1 AAAAASTVSYS
12 PGAHTVPR
20 RLAVTRSWLLERDA
34 TTYDVEER
42 RPLGS
47 ISALL
52 RFAEEPGLLGV
63 EWTDGAAPS
72 LYMAGAARD
81 GVLAALLDMAQ
92 CAAGRPV
99 PVLPGF
105 TPTGDPIVG
114 SAAAALSCHGA
125 IVTRDA
131 ETERWCVEQL
141 VARARAAWPHLSNSG
156 RMFYAAD
163 IEFSS
168 VSPAPSTLAT
178 LTLPTSPRH
187 HQQPAKV
194 DGAGHGQGP
203 TAAPQPPSQP
213 QTGVILSGQL
223 SSATASDTARTA
235 AAVHLATE
243 TMLDVVYD
251 FNASVPYA
259 GVAAGT
265 KVDEPTLAC
274 VLALLHP
281 ELVPGPVPLSHLTPD
296 EAKQCIAAL
305 QALQRLVSS
314 HTLAEMF
321 LGLPTAVG
329 RVMAAYACGHDGV
342 AAEAARLLTR
352 LWAPAAARAG
362 AAPWSGLRAAP
373 SLASLLADPDD
384 PLSGCD
390 PEDLSL
396 ARSAKALCFGPSIV
410 ISRCK
415 ALMWPLRGG
424 RGTDGS
430 GSGGVSAAP
439 AAAGSNTNAVVRIGR
454 PPALGGLGASA
465 ASGGVGGMA
474 GALLVA
480 CALEAVGAVVVE
492 PGCRSTDNRPLA
504 VLLQEAAELGPPLFA
519 LCHHPAPRVT
529 QGAALLMRAVA
540 ESGAAAAAPMRQAA
554 LRHGAV
560 LHHLHAALFAAPI
573 ATVAAAAGGGSSA
586 AAAGDGGTAS
596 GRQQLGRAL
605 VASWCDEYAPA
616 LALLR
621 RIFPP
626 GLVRYLNAPR
636 TNSGSGGGSKPA
648 PILAGATAAAP
659 GAAAA
664 AVLPPYPAVA
674 GAAGE
679 ASTAPH
685 QQLQRSS
692 ASGTNDGGAVHTS
705 APAAAPGASSNLVSA
720 ASTGP
725 AAPAPSTATGT
736 ALPDNRAA
744 ASTSWGLKGNWEAFW
759 DAATRDHCHAGL
771 IWHAG
776 CRQELREVLEREEA
790 GLRARRQQL
799 GGGGGGRLHLGWNY
813 EEFGVTY
820 PSLVKHVVV
829 GGIYVRLLLEGTDTA
844 AVEKVPQ
851 PRELF
856 NSLHHAFLCAADPV
870 TQGFQSAAAAVTAAA
885 TSSAVG
891 GAVTDA
897 TAAVAAAAAVAD
909 AAVTA
914 DQELCARAMAAVY
927 HAHAGTIGPTD
938 GLRHLIHV
946 LDYTLCR
953 RLRHA
958 LLELVVALLAP
969 RCLTAASGT
978 AAGAAGAVTS
988 PAARAVRANSYAFM
1002 EAGGLEL
1009 LTDLV
1014 AYAHTGGAAVEGG
1027 GGSSS
1032 AAGGTAVV
1040 GGWGVNAST
1049 AAQRQQQVGA
1059 QSGLMLT
1066 SVGHDDMPKEW
1077 YFYPRGVLPPATAAL
1092 TGRPSPSPAA
1102 AATDDLIGE
1111 ELPTAA
1117 AAAAS
1122 ATDASESGSGSDTLL
1137 GRKPDETGRAGPY
1150 TRDEVRQL
1158 VSRGSVDM
1166 ATLCWATG
1174 MQRPEPLGSIRELR
1188 WMLARGPGRFSP
1200 YAAAELAL
1208 QLLRRLVELQP
1219 AVDEE
1224 EGLVLQPLPRA
1235 YRVLAGP
1242 RCLPHLCQAI
1252 LTFHP
1257 SIVSATCAI
1266 LDTLLTPHPDALARL
1281 HLTGVFYFAL
1291 AYPGSDLTAPAR
1303 LLHRTHLAQDFAGLT
1318 GGAAAAAGLPLRQ
1331 RSYLG
1336 HVLPESLLYV
1346 LETRGSAAFAA
1357 ALCGD
1362 HDNPEL
1368 IWTHAMRRSR
1378 LLPALSSHLGDLP
1391 LRLAQRC
1398 GTLWDYS
1405 PLPPLS
1411 YPELE
1416 GELYCHR
1423 YYLRHLADTVRF
1435 PSWPLVDQVPLLQSL
1450 LVEWRA
1456 ELARQPLS
1464 LSEAEACSV
1473 LGLRPTCQ
1481 GDNAAVAISEEE
1493 LRRAYRA
1500 LARKYHPDKNPQGRP
1515 MFLKIQTAYERLQA
1529 GVAGGQG
1536 PQPWRIVLLLR
1547 AQCVLYGRCSK
1558 DLAPYKYAGYGLLL
1572 DTIRGGT
1579 ARGSTTTGDKVA
1591 TGGSAT
1597 TNTSTAAGQTK
1608 EAPAAASSESV
1619 APGSF
1624 FAGDVLDQVTSA
1636 AELCWLTVLSC
1647 RRNAE
1652 ELSRCGGVGVLA
1664 ELLSR
1669 AVGVLPLDAAP
1680 TDPTAVIAI
1689 AALRS
1694 LAGLAVVPE
1703 ARAAMATVLAAA
1715 GPSAPAAAGL
1725 CRDLVRCCRLT
1736 RCHAAVDAALVVM
1749 AYMAA
1754 APELQAALLR
1764 RGALQA
1770 LVPLVLQYDSTLPES
1785 VRATLAPPFS
1795 GPDDSATLP
1804 LLALP
1809 ENAPARSSTPA
1820 ARSLHAVLAAQALS
1834 RLSGLLP
1841 APHSSPPCAPARSA
1855 LAALLTEPLA
1865 SRLCEPDPRPLL
1877 GVLSGTHE
1885 TCKVIWNPAMREEL
1899 LKFLE
1904 QSAHTAI
1911 DLDYDLETRGQTAE
1925 SEAQEAEA
1933 AGTATAT
1940 AAIGSDAAGASNDDL
1955 LSGLCSFSHAALAGE
1970 LVVGGVFVRVF
1981 NERPSELPPDPSKFC
1996 KDLVRYL
2003 FDALLPLPPGSLPP
2017 ASSLPPLLAVLAA
2030 TGHLLDAEPRLLGV
2044 LASRSA
2050 LSPFVSCLQ
2059 PAAYQALTNPNPQP
2073 QPQQLESS
2081 EQLQSKQPEQ
2091 LTEGWQAANTG
2102 PAGAPTRTSVDGCA
2116 DGPVGHRRPSASGV
2130 PPAAWYWANRLAV
2143 AGMALLSRVAQHS
2156 GCLEAFADEH
2166 CARLLFWLLHRPP
2179 SLEALT
2185 AALRLLRA
2193 VSGSAPC
2200 AAVAALQGGWL
2211 YLLEVLLH
2219 RGPWPWQQQQS
2230 HPQQQGLTASPEAAF
2245 AATSRAPPTAAAA
2258 GSKDHGDGG
2267 RGAAEAAE
2275 AAAVD
2280 EARGEAVSLLGRLMA
2295 HATHGSLIRLS
2306 LQRLLPPGLVAS
2318 IADGPPAVVLQALTQ
2333 RVETPECIWDAEM
2346 ACNAATQVAVLASQ
2360 LRARQAEG
2368 QYDWALPPG
2377 AAVQYDKLRGELFV
2391 GGAYVR
2397 LFLKNPKHP
2406 LRNPAKFAEG
2416 LLERY
2421 LSELASANRDSDL
2434 LVLLA
2439 AALVALLRSHSLL
2452 AEQLCRGGYVSKL
2465 LAQLGALTR
2474 HLQPSQ
2480 PQLLSSTVGPTSSAA
2495 DGTTPSAAGTGALS
2509 SPPLPQAA
2517 AAGLAEACGSALRIL
2532 HQLCDSPSVAEA
2544 FATASPPVVQVLCDA
2559 MQLGPAARVLALEAL
2574 KRALAPVNRQRDALV
2589 LQALQYGL
2597 IPELLASLDWQSS
2610 RGGPAVVP
2618 GPVANT
2624 GSATGGDS
2632 AGGGGGTGGDD
2643 DVAVLRVLAVD
2654 VLKAL
2659 QLEGLH
2665 SQQVNNL
2672 LDGSAVWQAY
2682 CHQRHDLYLP
2692 SGAIA
2697 QGSVVGL
2704 LTAPETARFALPPP
2718 EALGQE

>member
-1 AAAAASTVSYS
+1 
-12 PGAHTVPR
+12 
-20 RLAVTRSWLLERDA
+20 A
-34 TTYDVEER
+34 T
-42 RPLGS
+42 
-47 ISALL
+47 
-52 RFAEEPGLLGV
+52 
-63 EWTDGAAPS
+63 
-72 LYMAGAARD
+72 
-81 GVLAALLDMAQ
+81 Q
-92 CAAGRPV
+92 
-99 PVLPGF
+99 
-105 TPTGDPIVG
+105 
-114 SAAAALSCHGA
+114 
-125 IVTRDA
+125 
-131 ETERWCVEQL
+131 
-141 VARARAAWPHLSNSG
+141 
-156 RMFYAAD
+156 
-163 IEFSS
+163 
-168 VSPAPSTLAT
+168 
-178 LTLPTSPRH
+178 
-187 HQQPAKV
+187 
-194 DGAGHGQGP
+194 
-203 TAAPQPPSQP
+203 
-213 QTGVILSGQL
+213 
-223 SSATASDTARTA
+223 
-235 AAVHLATE
+235 

-251 FNASVPYA
+251 FNASIPYA

-265 KVDEPTLAC
+265 KVDEQALAC

-281 ELVPGPVPLSHLTPD
+281 ELVPGPVPLSHLTAD
-296 EAKQCIAAL
+296 EAKQSIAAL

-314 HTLAEMF
+314 QTLAEMF

-352 LWAPAAARAG
+352 LWAPAAARVG

-396 ARSAKALCFGPSIV
+396 ARSAKSLCFGPSI
-410 ISRCK
+410 ITSRCK

-424 RGTDGS
+424 GSTDSS
-430 GSGGVSAAP
+430 GSSGANAAP
-439 AAAGSNTNAVVRIGR
+439 AAAGSNANGVVRIGR
-454 PPALGGLGASA
+454 PPSLAALGASA
-465 ASGGVGGMA
+465 AGGGVGGMA

-504 VLLQEAAELGPPLFA
+504 ILLQEAAELGPPLFA

-573 ATVAAAAGGGSSA
+573 ATAAAAAGGGSSA

-636 TNSGSGGGSKPA
+636 TSSGSGGGSKPA
-648 PILAGATAAAP
+648 AILAGATAAAV
-659 GAAAA
+659 GAAVAAVPLAA
-664 AVLPPYPAVA
+664 AYPS
-674 GAAGE
+674 AAGPAE

-692 ASGTNDGGAVHTS
+692 ANGTSDGAAAHTS
-705 APAAAPGASSNLVSA
+705 APAPASGSSSILVSPSSPMSA
-720 ASTGP
+720 ALVS
-725 AAPAPSTATGT
+725 STATGI
-736 ALPDNRAA
+736 ALPASRPGAA
-744 ASTSWGLKGNWEAFW
+744 TSPSWGLKGNWEAFW
-759 DAATRDHCHAGL
+759 EAATRDHCHAGL

-799 GGGGGGRLHLGWNY
+799 GGGGGGRLQLGWNY
-813 EEFGVTY
+813 EEFGVAY
-820 PSLVKHVVV
+820 PSLAKHVVV
-829 GGIYVRLLLEGTDTA
+829 GGIYIRLLLEGADTA

-870 TQGFQSAAAAVTAAA
+870 TQGFQNAAAATAAAAVSAA
-885 TSSAVG
+885 TSTAIG

-897 TAAVAAAAAVAD
+897 STAVAAAAAVAD

-914 DQELCARAMAAVY
+914 DQELSARAMAAVY

-946 LDYTLCR
+946 LDYTFCR

-958 LLELVVALLAP
+958 LLELVVALLSP

-978 AAGAAGAVTS
+978 AAGGAGAVTS
-988 PAARAVRANSYAFM
+988 PAARAARVNSYAFM

-1009 LTDLV
+1009 LTDMV

-1027 GGSSS
+1027 GGAAASSG
-1032 AAGGTAVV
+1032 AGGTAA
-1040 GGWGVNAST
+1040 GGAWGVNAST

-1066 SVGHDDMPKEW
+1066 SVGHEDLPKEW
-1077 YFYPRGVLPPATAAL
+1077 YFYPRGVMLPATAAP
-1092 TGRPSPSPAA
+1092 TVSPSPGA
-1102 AATDDLIGE
+1102 AATDDLLGA

-1117 AAAAS
+1117 AASAS
-1122 ATDASESGSGSDTLL
+1122 VMGASGSGSESGSDTLL
-1137 GRKPDETGRAGPY
+1137 GRKLDETGRAGPY

-1158 VSRGSVDM
+1158 ASRGSVDM

-1208 QLLRRLVELQP
+1208 QLLQRLVELQP

-1257 SIVSATCAI
+1257 PIVSATCAL

-1303 LLHRTHLAQDFAGLT
+1303 LLHRTHLTQDFAGLT

-1346 LETRGSAAFAA
+1346 LVTRGSAAFAA

-1368 IWTHAMRRSR
+1368 IWTHAMRRGR

-1435 PSWPLVDQVPLLQSL
+1435 PSWPLVDHVPLLQSL

-1464 LSEAEACSV
+1464 LSEADACAV

-1481 GDNAAVAISEEE
+1481 GDDTGAGISEEE

-1515 MFLKIQTAYERLQA
+1515 MFLKIQAAYERLQA

-1547 AQCVLYGRCSK
+1547 AQCVLYSRCGK

-1579 ARGSTTTGDKVA
+1579 ARGSTTGEKA
-1591 TGGSAT
+1591 
-1597 TNTSTAAGQTK
+1597 AAGRAATASASSAAGK
-1608 EAPAAASSESV
+1608 TTEAPPESV

-1624 FAGDVLDQVTSA
+1624 LSGEVLDQVTSA

-1680 TDPTAVIAI
+1680 TDPTAVIVI

-1703 ARAAMATVLAAA
+1703 ARAAMATVLTAA
-1715 GPSAPAAAGL
+1715 GPSAPAAGGL

-1736 RCHAAVDAALVVM
+1736 RCHAAVDAALV
-1749 AYMAA
+1749 AISYMAA

-1785 VRATLAPPFS
+1785 VRVTLAPPFA

-1809 ENAPARSSTPA
+1809 ETAPARSSTPA

-1841 APHSSPPCAPARSA
+1841 APHSSPPCAPARAA

-1865 SRLCEPDPRPLL
+1865 GRLSEPDPRPLL

-1885 TCKVIWNPAMREEL
+1885 TCRVIWNPAMREEL

-1904 QSAHTAI
+1904 PSAHTAI
-1911 DLDYDLETRGQTAE
+1911 DHDQDSETPTVSQTAE
-1925 SEAQEAEA
+1925 TKAAEAEG
-1933 AGTATAT
+1933 AGAATAMY
-1940 AAIGSDAAGASNDDL
+1940 AGGASNGDL
-1955 LSGLCSFSHAALAGE
+1955 LSGLSSFSHAALAGE

-1981 NERPSELPPDPSKFC
+1981 NERPSELPPDPSQFC

-2003 FDALLPLPPGSLPP
+2003 FDALLPLPPGSLPS
-2017 ASSLPPLLAVLAA
+2017 AASLPPLVAVLAA

-2059 PAAYQALTNPNPQP
+2059 PAAYQALRNPHPHLQP
-2073 QPQQLESS
+2073 QPPEAS
-2081 EQLQSKQPEQ
+2081 EQLQPKQPEQ
-2091 LTEGWQAANTG
+2091 PTDECQAANTVLAGG
-2102 PAGAPTRTSVDGCA
+2102 PSRASLDGSA
-2116 DGPVGHRRPSASGV
+2116 DVPVGHWRPSASGGQ
-2130 PPAAWYWANRLAV
+2130 PAAWYWANRLAV
-2143 AGMALLSRVAQHS
+2143 AGMALLSRAAQHS

-2166 CARLLFWLLHRPP
+2166 CTRLMFWLLHRPP
-2179 SLEALT
+2179 SLEALA
-2185 AALRLLRA
+2185 AALRLLRS

-2200 AAVAALQGGWL
+2200 AVVAALQGGWL

-2219 RGPWPWQQQQS
+2219 RGPWPWQQPQPQS
-2230 HPQQQGLTASPEAAF
+2230 PHPQQSQHQQQQQHGHTASKEAAL
-2245 AATSRAPPTAAAA
+2245 AAGPTAPPTAPAA
-2258 GSKDHGDGG
+2258 GSKDRGDGG

-2275 AAAVD
+2275 AAAAD
-2280 EARGEAVSLLGRLMA
+2280 EAREEAAALLGRLMA

-2318 IADGPPAVVLQALTQ
+2318 IAEGPPTVVLQALTQ
-2333 RVETPECIWDAEM
+2333 RVETPECIWDNEM
-2346 ACNAATQVAVLASQ
+2346 ACNAATQVTVLASQ

-2406 LRNPAKFAEG
+2406 LRNPSKFAEG
-2416 LLERY
+2416 LLERCVGDTPGRGP
-2421 LSELASANRDSDL
+2421 EDSPP
-2434 LVLLA
+2434 
-2439 AALVALLRSHSLL
+2439 
-2452 AEQLCRGGYVSKL
+2452 ECRGLV
-2465 LAQLGALTR
+2465 
-2474 HLQPSQ
+2474 
-2480 PQLLSSTVGPTSSAA
+2480 STVEWNHARPKRET
-2495 DGTTPSAAGTGALS
+2495 TTPTTR
-2509 SPPLPQAA
+2509 P
-2517 AAGLAEACGSALRIL
+2517 
-2532 HQLCDSPSVAEA
+2532 
-2544 FATASPPVVQVLCDA
+2544 FAVHA
-2559 MQLGPAARVLALEAL
+2559 
-2574 KRALAPVNRQRDALV
+2574 
-2589 LQALQYGL
+2589 
-2597 IPELLASLDWQSS
+2597 
-2610 RGGPAVVP
+2610 
-2618 GPVANT
+2618 
-2624 GSATGGDS
+2624 
-2632 AGGGGGTGGDD
+2632 
-2643 DVAVLRVLAVD
+2643 
-2654 VLKAL
+2654 
-2659 QLEGLH
+2659 
-2665 SQQVNNL
+2665 
-2672 LDGSAVWQAY
+2672 
-2682 CHQRHDLYLP
+2682 
-2692 SGAIA
+2692 
-2697 QGSVVGL
+2697 
-2704 LTAPETARFALPPP
+2704 
-2718 EALGQE
+2718 